1 MKDNGIIIVD
11 AENISKEL
19 FIIAISWMKYKKYY
33 KAGNMYIF
41 GNMNNIPI
49 KFYRK
54 YTSSHFVDTFAG
66 KNVADTCM
74 SCFIMQVLYER
85 NDISTIFLLSQ
96 DRDMSYA
103 IKMASEFG
111 KCVVSITEKN
121 HKLSNLNSVDADMLY
136 VEQRQFET

>member
-19 FIIAISWMKYKKYY
+19 FQKSIEHLKCKKYY
-33 KAGNMYIF
+33 KADNMYIF
-41 GNMNNIPI
+41 GNMSNIPL

-54 YTSSHFVDTFAG
+54 YTSSHFVDTHAG
-66 KNVADTCM
+66 KNVADTCI

-103 IKMASEFG
+103 IKMASWFG
-111 KCVVSITEKN
+111 KCVVSITERN
-121 HKLSNLNSVDADMLY
+121 RKLSNLDSVGADMLY
-136 VEQRQFET
+136 VEQWQVDT